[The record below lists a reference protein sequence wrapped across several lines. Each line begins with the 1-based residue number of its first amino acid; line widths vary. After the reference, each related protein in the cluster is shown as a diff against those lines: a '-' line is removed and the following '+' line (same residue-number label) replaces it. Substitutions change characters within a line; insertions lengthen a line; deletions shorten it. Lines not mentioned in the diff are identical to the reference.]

1 MKMKLGLL
9 ILSGG
14 ENVQACGNIVI
25 FPHCGRC
32 VLRNALVFFCRLTH
46 FLSYLTLWAPEQ
58 SAQRSLKCEAKHV
71 QP

>member
-1 MKMKLGLL
+1 MFKHAETLLCFPTVGVVLLGMH
-9 ILSGG
+9 S
-14 ENVQACGNIVI
+14 C
-25 FPHCGRC
+25 
-32 VLRNALVFFCRLTH
+32 FFCLLTH